1 MWIKKNE
8 FIYFMKVVN
17 DYDKQE
23 TSLTHVRFNLITE
36 ETETLHTSVIKK
48 QRLELASGGMRTPA
62 FGIEGFAYA
71 ENDEEHI
78 IQGN

>member
-1 MWIKKNE
+1 MWINKNE

-23 TSLTHVRFNLITE
+23 ASVTQVRFNLITE
-36 ETETLHTSVIKK
+36 ESEVLSSSVIKK
-48 QRLELASGGMRTPA
+48 ERLELASGCMRTPS

-71 ENDEEHI
+71 DNDDEHI
-78 IQGN
+78 L